1 MGKQAK
7 HDRRD
12 ILAKAQALFWRK
24 GYHAT
29 SLKDLEAALDMHPG
43 SIYAAFGS
51 KEALFGETLQLYSKQ
66 SRELLRRNL
75 EAASS
80 PLAGLAAHVRDIG
93 CTNRSSVP
101 SRACMLVKTLLEMP
115 DDDPVLRQR
124 TEEMMNH
131 LEADLAAAFTAA
143 QAAGQ
148 LAETAQPHLLASKLQ
163 AEIMGLRAYAQ
174 RTGTDDRVNQMAEDM
189 ARRIEALAEH

>member
-1 MGKQAK
+1 MGKQAR

-80 PLAGLAAHVRDIG
+80 PLAGLAAHIRDIG

-143 QAAGQ
+143 QAVGQ
-148 LAETAQPHLLASKLQ
+148 LAETAEPHLLASKLQ

-189 ARRIEALAEH
+189 ARKIEALAIH